1 MTDLTQILKNAPK
14 GVKLYSPVVGE
25 VIFDELINSDSD
37 TGYAIKTK
45 LEDGRT
51 VYFTKYGRYCKSGVG
66 ECLLFPSKD
75 HMSWDNV
82 SFKPTKPDLPRNT
95 LMVTFVKNPKFP
107 QEVVLLHYTTKG
119 HCTYN
124 NYKGGDGTVEVKPP
138 HAIPFDKFNFETM
151 SWDPA
156 DDYGYMAGKEDAD
169 LPNPHEIISKILELM
184 KK

>member
-14 GVKLYSPVVGE
+14 GTKLYSPVVGE
-25 VIFDELINSDSD
+25 VVFDELINSDSD

-95 LMVTFVKNPKFP
+95 LMVTFASNPKYP
-107 QEVVLLHYTTKG
+107 QDVVLLRYTANGYCAYHRK
-119 HCTYN
+119 H
-124 NYKGGDGTVEVKPP
+124 DGEVKPP
-138 HAIPFDKFNFETM
+138 HAVPMDNFNFETM

-156 DDYGYMAGKEDAD
+156 DDYGFMAGKDDSEVV
-169 LPNPHEIISKILELM
+169 PPQEIISHILELI
-184 KK
+184 KGK